1 MRDGIS
7 WTAKRTGENYRV
19 GLDYGD
25 ASSVLG
31 IDNLQLRHYL
41 QTKSYLTAQDYEG
54 ALVRYR
60 EGEITFTARVS
71 RAHDPSKPVVVDL
84 GSDAEKVIDV
94 ADIQGVLLVEHT
106 DYGRAATIKIGD
118 LTCYGEVSLA
128 FSNGELTILVHAI
141 RQSDAELEM
150 LTEKQTITMHRE
162 DEGLILP

>member
-1 MRDGIS
+1 M
-7 WTAKRTGENYRV
+7 
-19 GLDYGD
+19 
-25 ASSVLG
+25 
-31 IDNLQLRHYL
+31 
-41 QTKSYLTAQDYEG
+41 
-54 ALVRYR
+54 
-60 EGEITFTARVS
+60 S